1 MKLNR
6 PDMRLKLLVLGL
18 LITIFSTSYAQENS
32 SGIFLKMNSNKKNSK
47 GYGKVVLT
55 QDRVKSKSVLVPE
68 NPIVPTKE
76 FAGISEITNDQKTNQ
91 SYFILS
97 FSDKGTDILKDLNK
111 TSGVQIVLIMENTVV
126 GELKPGEIRNKSIQL
141 TGPVNSYD
149 VLWAHTSIKKMLDA
163 RK

>member
-1 MKLNR
+1 MKLAR
-6 PDMRLKLLVLGL
+6 PDLRLRLLVLGL
-18 LITIFSTSYAQENS
+18 LITIFSMSYAQENS
-32 SGIFLKMNSNKKNSK
+32 SGIFLKMKTNKKNSK

-68 NPIVPTKE
+68 NPIVPTRE
-76 FAGISEITNDQKTNQ
+76 FVGVSEITNDQKTNQ
-91 SYFILS
+91 SYFLLS
-97 FSDKGTDILKDLNK
+97 FSDAGIAILKELTK
-111 TSGVQIVLIMENTVV
+111 TPGVQIVLIMENTVV

>member
-1 MKLNR
+1 MKLTKL
-6 PDMRLKLLVLGL
+6 DKRLKLLVLGL

-32 SGIFLKMNSNKKNSK
+32 SGIFLKMKSSKKNSK
-47 GYGKVVLT
+47 GFGKIVST
-55 QDRVKSKSVLVPE
+55 QDGVKSKSVLVPE
-68 NPIVPTKE
+68 YPIVSTKE
-76 FAGISEITNDQKTNQ
+76 FVGISEITNDQKTNQ
-91 SYFILS
+91 SYFLLS
-97 FSDKGTDILKDLNK
+97 FSEAGTIILKELTK
-111 TSGVQIVLIMENTVV
+111 TPGVEIVLIMENTVV

>member
-18 LITIFSTSYAQENS
+18 LITIFSTSYAQDNS
-32 SGIFLKMNSNKKNSK
+32 SGIFLKIKSNKKNSK
-47 GYGKVVLT
+47 GFGKIVQT

-76 FAGISEITNDQKTNQ
+76 FIGISEITNDQQTNQ
-91 SYFILS
+91 SYFLLS
-97 FSDKGTDILKDLNK
+97 FSDAGTTILKELTK
-111 TSGVQIVLIMENTVV
+111 TPGVQIVLIMDNTVV